1 MTQKIVFKFDVESSF
16 LFLGNLHKWARLK
29 CEYSI
34 SNQTQTCKTIF
45 FDRFWMKET
54 EFPGFKAIGNF
65 LIKIS
70 PTA

>member
-1 MTQKIVFKFDVESSF
+1 MNI
-16 LFLGNLHKWARLK
+16 LFLIKLK
-29 CEYSI
+29 L
-34 SNQTQTCKTIF
+34 TKVF